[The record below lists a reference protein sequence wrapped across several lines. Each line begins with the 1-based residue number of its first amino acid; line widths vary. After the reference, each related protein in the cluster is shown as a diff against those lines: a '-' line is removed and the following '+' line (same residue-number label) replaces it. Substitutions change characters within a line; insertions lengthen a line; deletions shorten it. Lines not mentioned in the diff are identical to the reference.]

1 MNLLGLCKLI
11 VTKTTIP
18 ILIPILDFL
27 ATSMPPFTNPFG
39 DTARWLETDGGVTT
53 AAWFIA
59 AQIAFAIGMTNL
71 VMMVYLERKIAAR
84 IMDRRGPM
92 LSFYSLKEVFDDF
105 RGGGV
110 RNVNKNYSGIGF
122 LQNVADGIKFFIKE
136 NILPEKCDKL
146 LYSVAPIMFI
156 SSSVVLFGLVPL
168 SERFAAND
176 APAGVLLVM
185 AAFSVAPVSILTAGW
200 ASNNKYT
207 LIGGMRSAAQLM
219 AYEIPLLLSM
229 AGVFLVAGSFHPADI
244 VQQQQEATWIL
255 GLPMWNI
262 IPQFIGFIVF
272 MICILAEIE
281 RTPFDLPEAEAELVE
296 GWTTEYSGMRF
307 GLFLMSEYIRGFAGA
322 AVATILF
329 LGGRTGPG
337 LIPEFWFL
345 LKVYTIFVFFIFIRW
360 TVPRIRTDQIL
371 ILGWKRLLPLSIL
384 NLIIVILMTEISAE
398 VF

>member
-18 ILIPILDFL
+18 ILIPILDLL
-27 ATSMPPFTNPFG
+27 AISMPPFTNPFG
-39 DTARWLETDGGVTT
+39 DTARWIETDGGVTT
-53 AAWFIA
+53 LAWFVA
-59 AQIAFAIGMTNL
+59 VQFAFAIGMTNL

-92 LSFYSLKEVFDDF
+92 LSFYALKEIFDDLGS
-105 RGGGV
+105 GGA
-110 RNVNKNYSGIGF
+110 RNIIKNYSGIGF
-122 LQNVADGIKFFIKE
+122 LQNVADGIKFFTKE
-136 NILPEKCDKL
+136 AIFPEKSDKL
-146 LYSVAPIMFI
+146 LYSIAPIMFI

-168 SERFAAND
+168 SERFAANA

-185 AAFSVAPVSILTAGW
+185 AAFSVAPVSILAAGW

-229 AGVFLVAGSFHPADI
+229 AGVFLVAGSFHPVDI
-244 VQQQQEATWIL
+244 VQQQQEATWLL
-255 GLPMWNI
+255 GLPMWNVV
-262 IPQFIGFIVF
+262 PQFIGFVVF
-272 MICILAEIE
+272 MICILAEVE

-307 GLFLMSEYIRGFAGA
+307 GLFLMAEYIRGFAGA

-329 LGGRTGPG
+329 LGGWTGPG

-345 LKVYTIFVFFIFIRW
+345 LKVYSIFVFFVFLRW

-384 NLIIVILMTEISAE
+384 NLVIVILMTEFSSG
-398 VF
+398 VL